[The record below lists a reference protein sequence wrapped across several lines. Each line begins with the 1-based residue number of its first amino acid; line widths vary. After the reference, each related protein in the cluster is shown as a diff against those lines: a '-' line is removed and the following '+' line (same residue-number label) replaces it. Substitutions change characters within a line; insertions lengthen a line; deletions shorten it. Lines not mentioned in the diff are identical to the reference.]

1 MSTGG
6 ASQAWMTVR
15 LAFRRA
21 ASSKANVRA
30 SAQLS
35 RSPMPTPTRCC
46 GDGGT
51 SRTTT
56 TGQDA
61 WLETYR
67 LTEPKTS
74 AVNAPAPRE
83 PTTSMSA
90 PDPLSATARA
100 GGPPSPPVSITSP
113 GAAASALAA
122 AISRASSR
130 LRRSTPDTVSGPVL
144 DEPAAAI
151 LGVVA
156 AADTMRS
163 GAPRSA
169 DSLAAH
175 STVCIECSDPS
186 VAATI
191 GLVVIAVLLIRP
203 AGQGAGLLCGSPASM
218 VTTGQPAR
226 QGSFCL
232 AGAATKV
239 PSGQP
244 GLGRRRARR

>member
-1 MSTGG
+1 
-6 ASQAWMTVR
+6 
-15 LAFRRA
+15 
-21 ASSKANVRA
+21 
-30 SAQLS
+30 
-35 RSPMPTPTRCC
+35 
-46 GDGGT
+46 
-51 SRTTT
+51 
-56 TGQDA
+56 
-61 WLETYR
+61 
-67 LTEPKTS
+67 
-74 AVNAPAPRE
+74 
-83 PTTSMSA
+83 MSA

-100 GGPPSPPVSITSP
+100 GGPPSLVAGTVGSP

-186 VAATI
+186 VAATR
-191 GLVVIAVLLIRP
+191 GLAVIAVLLIRP

-218 VTTGQPAR
+218 VTTGQAGTAR
-226 QGSFCL
+226 VL
-232 AGAATKV
+232 TGAATKV

-244 GLGRRRARR
+244 GLGRGRARR